1 MKNLF
6 KFSLVLGVTLLTI
19 NMQASDV
26 DFSLEVK
33 KEEGKVIT
41 FVFSETNKLDLSIYD
56 TEGKIIHSENLD
68 SSTFINRIYD
78 FNALPEGIYYLV
90 AESEYKISKYEI
102 SVVGLTAKLLE
113 PAISEEY
120 KPVLTEQDGLVK
132 LTFLN
137 LDKSPVSIKIY
148 DKEGDLVYDSG
159 RLTNQYIVK
168 IFDVSTLQ
176 NEDFTF
182 EVLDN
187 DKAFSK
193 AFSKM

>member
-6 KFSLVLGVTLLTI
+6 KFSLVLGVTLLTM
-19 NMQASDV
+19 NVQASDV

-56 TEGKIIHSENLD
+56 SEGKIIHSENFD
-68 SSTFINRIYD
+68 SPIVNRTYD
-78 FNALPEGIYYLV
+78 LKALPEGIYYLI

-102 SVVGLTAKLLE
+102 SVIGLTAKLLE

-120 KPVLTEQDGLVK
+120 KPVLKEQDGLVK

-137 LDKSPVSIKIY
+137 LDKSPTLIKIY
-148 DKEGDLVYDSG
+148 DKDGDLVYDSG
-159 RLTNQYIVK
+159 VLRSQYIFK
-168 IFDVSTLQ
+168 IFDVNNFQ

-187 DKAFSK
+187 DKTFSK
-193 AFSKM
+193 TFSKI

>member
-6 KFSLVLGVTLLTI
+6 KFSLVLGVTLLTM
-19 NMQASDV
+19 NVQASDV

-56 TEGKIIHSENLD
+56 SEGKIIHSENFD
-68 SSTFINRIYD
+68 SPIVNRTYD
-78 FNALPEGIYYLV
+78 LKALPEGIYYLI

-102 SVVGLTAKLLE
+102 SVIGLTAKLLE

-120 KPVLTEQDGLVK
+120 KPVLKEQDGLVK

-137 LDKSPVSIKIY
+137 LDKSPTLIKIY
-148 DKEGDLVYDSG
+148 DKDGDLVYDSG
-159 RLTNQYIVK
+159 VLRSQYIFK
-168 IFDVSTLQ
+168 IFDVNNFQ

-187 DKAFSK
+187 DKTFSK
-193 AFSKM
+193 IFSKI